1 MALAGARWSG
11 FSRRELRAALLATL
25 SLAAGFA
32 WGQLA
37 NSPLL
42 AAPAPA
48 ALAEP
53 EPNAAV
59 VPEKTAAL
67 LAALGYLP
75 DSEPAPALKG
85 VTTHLRGLAHPGL
98 NLAVSRHAP
107 EARLLDM
114 KGRELHRWRL
124 AFEDAFPDRAGLVG
138 VPGIVDWRRVALR
151 ENGDLLAIFEGA
163 GLIMVDKDSRLLW
176 ANPLAF
182 HHDVFVDE
190 AGTIYALTQRAH
202 VLPRIHPAEPVV
214 EDFITVLD
222 ASGRA
227 LRHVSILEAFERS
240 SYASIL
246 RNLKPAGD
254 ILHTNTIELVPNS
267 ASKRVLISVRE
278 LSVIA
283 IVDLE
288 DERVVWA
295 LSGQWHAQHQPTFL
309 ADGNLLLFDNQGH
322 GELSKVIEIDPFS
335 QEIVWSYAGT
345 PENGFYSRT
354 CGSNQR
360 LENGNTLITQSNS
373 GRAFEVTREGRIVW
387 EYYNPART
395 GDQNDLIAT
404 LYELV
409 RLPETHPP
417 WLD

>member
-1 MALAGARWSG
+1 M
-11 FSRRELRAALLATL
+11 
-25 SLAAGFA
+25 
-32 WGQLA
+32 
-37 NSPLL
+37 
-42 AAPAPA
+42 
-48 ALAEP
+48 
-53 EPNAAV
+53 
-59 VPEKTAAL
+59 
-67 LAALGYLP
+67 
-75 DSEPAPALKG
+75 
-85 VTTHLRGLAHPGL
+85 
-98 NLAVSRHAP
+98 
-107 EARLLDM
+107 
-114 KGRELHRWRL
+114 
-124 AFEDAFPDRAGLVG
+124 
-138 VPGIVDWRRVALR
+138 
-151 ENGDLLAIFEGA
+151 
-163 GLIMVDKDSRLLW
+163 
-176 ANPLAF
+176 
-182 HHDVFVDE
+182 
-190 AGTIYALTQRAH
+190 
-202 VLPRIHPAEPVV
+202 
-214 EDFITVLD
+214 
-222 ASGRA
+222 
-227 LRHVSILEAFERS
+227 
-240 SYASIL
+240 
-246 RNLKPAGD
+246 
-254 ILHTNTIELVPNS
+254 
-267 ASKRVLISVRE
+267 RE